1 MKTLQG
7 LVLAISMFTALNA
20 AAVTKEEVLRDAIKK
35 GAIVIVCDKG
45 VCKNYMTQEVVAE
58 GRNGMYLMYPEGHE
72 EEEKQ
77 TARLLANAE

>member
-7 LVLAISMFTALNA
+7 LVLAISALTALSA
-20 AAVTKEEVLRDAIKK
+20 SAITKDEVVRDAIKK
-35 GAIVIVCDKG
+35 GAIVVVCDNG
-45 VCKNYMTQEVVAE
+45 LCKDYKTREVVGE
-58 GRNGMYLMYPEGHE
+58 GQNGMYLMYPKGHE